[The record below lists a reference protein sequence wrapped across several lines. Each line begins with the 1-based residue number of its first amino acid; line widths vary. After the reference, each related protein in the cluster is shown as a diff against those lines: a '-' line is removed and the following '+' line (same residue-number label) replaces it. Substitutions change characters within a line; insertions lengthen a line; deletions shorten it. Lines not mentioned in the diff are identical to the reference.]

1 MNCWHSETGKREPS
15 FHLQTSFT
23 SGLFMIFLLLFIS
36 TCCQKYSNFPEA
48 TVLRVG
54 CLIKNGHKNKN
65 QPIARAGGRCEE
77 VQGMTS
83 VSQKYKRGK
92 SLVTTQEVNQ

>member
-1 MNCWHSETGKREPS
+1 M
-15 FHLQTSFT
+15 
-23 SGLFMIFLLLFIS
+23 
-36 TCCQKYSNFPEA
+36 
-48 TVLRVG
+48 VV
-54 CLIKNGHKNKN
+54 LIKNGHKNKN

-92 SLVTTQEVNQ
+92 VIGDHSGSEPVTHMLS